1 MLRLEEAC
9 PWKEHLFELER
20 TLGLSESAKFMLY
33 KEGDSDKWRVQVS
46 QGTRKQSLLYGENKL
61 VKLRVETCGA
71 QSEYQLSGCGIRDVS
86 LLYVILRFS

>member
-1 MLRLEEAC
+1 MDYSLFCTACSCLQVHSSGAVLKLEEAC

-46 QGTRKQSLLYGENKL
+46 QGVL
-61 VKLRVETCGA
+61 
-71 QSEYQLSGCGIRDVS
+71 
-86 LLYVILRFS
+86 

>member
-46 QGTRKQSLLYGENKL
+46 QGVL
-61 VKLRVETCGA
+61 
-71 QSEYQLSGCGIRDVS
+71 
-86 LLYVILRFS
+86 